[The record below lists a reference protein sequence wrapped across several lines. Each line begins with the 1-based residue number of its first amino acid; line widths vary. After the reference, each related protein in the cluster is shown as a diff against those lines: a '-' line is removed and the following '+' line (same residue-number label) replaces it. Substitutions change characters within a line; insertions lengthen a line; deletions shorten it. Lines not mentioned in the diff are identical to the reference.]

1 MTTTRATVRLLPS
14 SPTSSDEVV
23 KPRLIVVRSP
33 SATDVGQRVSLNEAS
48 VVSIGRGVA
57 ASLMLSDVGVSRHH
71 AVVEMYGR
79 RARLTDCGSSN
90 GTMVN
95 GVRVSTVELEHGDR
109 IELGGTTIRYD
120 TGKGGDAY
128 SWLQQAA
135 AESGVALWDFF
146 PATGELLFSEHAD
159 LVLHLPPDTL
169 SLKRVALVK
178 LVHPDDLRSV
188 IDAFHDLAA
197 KGFEK
202 QFRIRATPKD
212 ERWVLCLAQRVD
224 PPSVSGTIVDVTERK
239 KLESQ
244 VELLDRLSSLGTLSA
259 GVAHEINNP
268 LAFLMSNLDFAL
280 ARLAS
285 NADLDVIEAL
295 KEARVGANRVAGIVR
310 DLRAFSSTQETQ
322 EPYPVDLRQVLESA
336 IKMTEKHVSSKATL
350 AVKFAGVPKVNAV
363 EGRLQQVLMNLLIN
377 AADAIGETPLLE
389 VSEQPTVAI
398 PDLLDDSSELADSL
412 EPLRTSSSQ
421 GKVAPQ
427 RRQPNRAPVAGRGA
441 LGEVYVTV
449 ARAGL
454 QHVSIEVR
462 DTGVGMSPEVLARA
476 FDPFFTTKPAGKGTG
491 LGLSICHGLVTA
503 MGGQIEVESKAGL
516 GTTVRLRL
524 RVAEGEHSPVTLTE
538 QPARGP
544 LAPTMRILVI
554 DDEPMIHRALK
565 RLLRRH
571 DVVAAL
577 GVTTALAA
585 LADQPEFDLILCDL
599 MMSDG
604 TGMDFYDS
612 LKRSNSPLIDRV
624 VFMTGGVFTERARQ
638 FFENVPNRKVT
649 KPLDE
654 QSLLRLLSDQ
664 PGSRPVDPGTRR

>member
-1 MTTTRATVRLLPS
+1 MTTTRATVPLRPS

-188 IDAFHDLAA
+188 VDAFHDLAA

-224 PPSVSGTIVDVTERK
+224 PPSVSGTIVDITERK

-350 AVKFAGVPKVNAV
+350 AVKFAEVPKVNAV

-389 VSEQPTVAI
+389 VSEQPTLSI
-398 PDLLDDSSELADSL
+398 PDLLDNSS
-412 EPLRTSSSQ
+412 
-421 GKVAPQ
+421 
-427 RRQPNRAPVAGRGA
+427 AGRGA

-503 MGGQIEVESKAGL
+503 MGGQIEVESQAGL

-538 QPARGP
+538 QPALGP

-612 LKRSNSPLIDRV
+612 LKRSNSPLVDRV